1 MTRSSPLSS
10 KFDNLFARKLRDK
23 ILKKKEIFFFF
34 FFLNKITS
42 KSRIVFQN
50 IFVFDAFLFLF
61 RQHCIFAFL
70 FFFLFLA
77 ILFLVFN
84 FILFFFFFFFP
95 FSSSCFYTQFD
106 CTKCV
111 PVLRVWFFY
120 HSVFCIVYPE
130 SLAHAESLDQI
141 NNCTIVLRISS
152 L

>member
-84 FILFFFFFFFP
+84 FILFFFFFFFHFLP
-95 FSSSCFYTQFD
+95 PVFTPNSIAQNVYLY
-106 CTKCV
+106 CV
-111 PVLRVWFFY
+111 FGFFITLYFVSFIQKVWLMLN
-120 HSVFCIVYPE
+120 HS
-130 SLAHAESLDQI
+130 
-141 NNCTIVLRISS
+141 TR
-152 L
+152 